1 MVFPGGFIKIGSY
14 FSIYMVTK
22 MNLNELIEPEKPDP
36 EPTRTRKAVLWGRED
51 LLSRAIS
58 LFLETRM
65 TWDVIKVSSDG
76 NVDGLIQ
83 KIGRVKPDVVI
94 LCQETVD
101 GDSALPLRVLV
112 DEQHCLK
119 VVTLSLENNLM
130 QVYSKQ
136 KIMIQG
142 VADLFSVV
150 ESGLFGDN
158 KLEKEVGSDKQTCES
173 GQSKF

>member
-1 MVFPGGFIKIGSY
+1 MVFPGGFIKIRSC
-14 FSIYMVTK
+14 FLICMVAN

-36 EPTRTRKAVLWGRED
+36 EPARTRKAVLWGRED

-58 LFLETRM
+58 LFLEARM
-65 TWDVIKVSSDG
+65 SWDVIRVSSSG
-76 NVDGLIQ
+76 NVDSLLQ
-83 KIGRVKPDVVI
+83 KIEGVKPDVVI

-101 GDSALPLRVLV
+101 GDSALPLRVLN
-112 DEQHCLK
+112 EQHCRK

-142 VADLFSVV
+142 VADLLSVV
-150 ESGLFGDN
+150 ETGIFLDRTLG
-158 KLEKEVGSDKQTCES
+158 KEVGA
-173 GQSKF
+173 

>member
-1 MVFPGGFIKIGSY
+1 MVAN
-14 FSIYMVTK
+14 

-36 EPTRTRKAVLWGRED
+36 EPARTRKAVLWGRED

-58 LFLETRM
+58 LFLEARM
-65 TWDVIKVSSDG
+65 SWDVIKVTSNG

-83 KIGRVKPDVVI
+83 KIERVKPDVVI
-94 LCQETVD
+94 LCQETVE
-101 GDSALPLRVLV
+101 GDSELPLRVL

-136 KIMIQG
+136 KIMIRG
-142 VADLFSVV
+142 VADLLSIV
-150 ESGLFGDN
+150 ESDDFPKDAQ
-158 KLEKEVGSDKQTCES
+158 EKEARHA
-173 GQSKF
+173 